1 MQTLE
6 KILNLLSKYVPPIA
20 ALYFSLWFLALF
32 LTPFYYWGGKYEE
45 IKNNKW

>member
-32 LTPFYYWGGKYEE
+32 LTPFYY
-45 IKNNKW
+45 